1 MESCTDVSAVILRW
15 KKAVMLFICLIQSS
29 FSCRGDDDCPGSH
42 MCQLQQGNGICVEQN
57 GQTKENGAIVGILSA
72 MIVLI
77 VCLVALLAYIC
88 HRNVW
93 GRQSW
98 GSQTSLTTDA
108 EEGERRNTT
117 LVCTSSQTQDTIVT
131 VPTYFLQRQLSI
143 ASNYSGPPP
152 YFSIFSI
159 LTEDTQ
165 QVRRTEIN
173 TNEILEIEAVQVCE
187 LPPPSYETVRE
198 VFEET
203 PPRYED
209 VITNN
214 K

>member
-1 MESCTDVSAVILRW
+1 MESCASVSTAILRW
-15 KKAVMLFICLIQSS
+15 KKAVILFICLIRSS
-29 FSCRGDDDCPGSH
+29 FACRGDSDCPDRH
-42 MCQLQQGNGICVEQN
+42 MCQLQQGKGICVQLN
-57 GQTKENGAIVGILSA
+57 GQSKENGAIVGILSA

-93 GRQSW
+93 GRNSW
-98 GSQTSLTTDA
+98 GSQSSLTTNV
-108 EEGERRNTT
+108 EEGEERNAT
-117 LVCTSSQTQDTIVT
+117 LVCTSSQTQNTIVT
-131 VPTYFLQRQLSI
+131 VPRHFLQRQLSI

-165 QVRRTEIN
+165 QIRRTEIN
-173 TNEILEIEAVQVCE
+173 ANDILEIEAVQICE
-187 LPPPSYETVRE
+187 VPPPSYETVRE

-203 PPRYED
+203 PPRYVD
-209 VITNN
+209 AITTN